1 MKVGIAGFSSCGK
14 STVFEWLTGVKP
26 DPARSQHGQ
35 IGIAEIPDER
45 LDWLS
50 AHFKPKKHTPAKLEF
65 LDTPGLLAGERRDNP
80 RRLAILRDANG
91 MLVVLNGYSESDLAA
106 QLRRFREEIIFAD
119 LEIVTNRIDR
129 LLAQLK

>member
-26 DPARSQHGQ
+26 DPSRSQHGQ

-50 AHFKPKKHTPAKLEF
+50 AHFKPKKHTPPSWSFSILPVYWRASAA
-65 LDTPGLLAGERRDNP
+65 TIRAGS
-80 RRLAILRDANG
+80 A
-91 MLVVLNGYSESDLAA
+91 S
-106 QLRRFREEIIFAD
+106 FAMPMD
-119 LEIVTNRIDR
+119 C
-129 LLAQLK
+129 